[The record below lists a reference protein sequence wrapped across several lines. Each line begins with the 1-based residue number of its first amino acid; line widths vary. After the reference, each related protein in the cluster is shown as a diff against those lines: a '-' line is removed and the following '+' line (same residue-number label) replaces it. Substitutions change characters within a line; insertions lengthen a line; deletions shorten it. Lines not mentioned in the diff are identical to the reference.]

1 MRNMIKAL
9 KKKYALSDQGASD
22 LFKGILYSVLANISL
37 MLPVILLAVVLNQ
50 LLSPI
55 LGIADS
61 EKSAAFYTITG
72 IVILAVVFILV
83 GVAYA
88 GNAICK
94 TFEIDIKKQIAK
106 MIAKRKAE
114 QKRKAEEAA
123 AAKEMS
129 QVTES
134 TTTEASEDEKVSD
147 NTMPTMFS
155 EEDRKKLE
163 DAVSK
168 ADSEEKTMQDSKVEA
183 IEKTADSDS
192 TENEAAEKTVS
203 EEKVESVEKPVT
215 TTESEET
222 PDEEIKAEGTPV
234 EETPAQEEELTDTR
248 VVDIFA
254 ELNEEPVS
262 EDAENDFEEK

>member
-1 MRNMIKAL
+1 MN
-9 KKKYALSDQGASD
+9 KKSGYALR
-22 LFKGILYSVLANISL
+22 IVLGGYL
-37 MLPVILLAVVLNQ
+37 TY
-50 LLSPI
+50 
-55 LGIADS
+55 LGIRILS
-61 EKSAAFYTITG
+61 EMIQQRPSNMTLMS
-72 IVILAVVFILV
+72 VLAVVFILV
-83 GVAYA
+83 GVAYT

-134 TTTEASEDEKVSD
+134 TTTEVSD
-147 NTMPTMFS
+147 NTMPTMLS

-168 ADSEEKTMQDSKVEA
+168 ADFEEKTMQDSKAEA

-203 EEKVESVEKPVT
+203 EEKTVI

>member
-1 MRNMIKAL
+1 MN
-9 KKKYALSDQGASD
+9 KKSGYALR
-22 LFKGILYSVLANISL
+22 IVLGGYL
-37 MLPVILLAVVLNQ
+37 TY
-50 LLSPI
+50 
-55 LGIADS
+55 LGIRILS
-61 EKSAAFYTITG
+61 EMIQQRPSNMTLMS
-72 IVILAVVFILV
+72 VLAVVFILV

-134 TTTEASEDEKVSD
+134 TTTEVSD
-147 NTMPTMFS
+147 NTMPTMLS

-168 ADSEEKTMQDSKVEA
+168 ADFEEKTMQDSKAEA

-192 TENEAAEKTVS
+192 TENEAAEKS
-203 EEKVESVEKPVT
+203 ASVEKTVT

>member
-1 MRNMIKAL
+1 MN
-9 KKKYALSDQGASD
+9 KKSGYALR
-22 LFKGILYSVLANISL
+22 IVLGGYL
-37 MLPVILLAVVLNQ
+37 TY
-50 LLSPI
+50 
-55 LGIADS
+55 LGIRILS
-61 EKSAAFYTITG
+61 EMIQQRPSNMTLMS
-72 IVILAVVFILV
+72 VLAVVFILV

-94 TFEIDIKKQIAK
+94 TFEIDIKKQLAK

-123 AAKEMS
+123 AAKAMS

-134 TTTEASEDEKVSD
+134 TTTEVSEDEKISD
-147 NTMPTMFS
+147 NTMPTMLS

-163 DAVSK
+163 EAVSK
-168 ADSEEKTMQDSKVEA
+168 ADSEEKTKQDSKDEV
-183 IEKTADSDS
+183 IEKTADSES
-192 TENEAAEKTVS
+192 TENEVAEKTAA
-203 EEKVESVEKPVT
+203 EEKAESVEKPAT
-215 TTESEET
+215 TTEPEEKPDEGTPGEET
-222 PDEEIKAEGTPV
+222 PV
-234 EETPAQEEELTDTR
+234 QEEELTDTR

>member
-1 MRNMIKAL
+1 MN
-9 KKKYALSDQGASD
+9 KKSGYALR
-22 LFKGILYSVLANISL
+22 IVLGGYL
-37 MLPVILLAVVLNQ
+37 TY
-50 LLSPI
+50 
-55 LGIADS
+55 LGIRILS
-61 EKSAAFYTITG
+61 EMIQQRPSNMTLMS
-72 IVILAVVFILV
+72 VLAVVFILV

-129 QVTES
+129 QITES

-147 NTMPTMFS
+147 DTMPTMLS

-168 ADSEEKTMQDSKVEA
+168 ADSEEKTMQDSKAEA
-183 IEKTADSDS
+183 IEKTADS

-203 EEKVESVEKPVT
+203 EEKTVI

>member
-1 MRNMIKAL
+1 MN
-9 KKKYALSDQGASD
+9 KKSGYALR
-22 LFKGILYSVLANISL
+22 IVLGGYL
-37 MLPVILLAVVLNQ
+37 TY
-50 LLSPI
+50 
-55 LGIADS
+55 LGIRILS
-61 EKSAAFYTITG
+61 EMIQQRPSNMTLMS
-72 IVILAVVFILV
+72 VLAVVFILV

-134 TTTEASEDEKVSD
+134 TTTEVSD
-147 NTMPTMFS
+147 NTMPTMLS

-168 ADSEEKTMQDSKVEA
+168 VDFEEKTMQDSKAEA

-192 TENEAAEKTVS
+192 TENEAAEKTAS
-203 EEKVESVEKPVT
+203 EEKVESVEKLAT

-248 VVDIFA
+248 VVDVFA

>member
-1 MRNMIKAL
+1 MN
-9 KKKYALSDQGASD
+9 KKSGYALR
-22 LFKGILYSVLANISL
+22 IVLGGYL
-37 MLPVILLAVVLNQ
+37 TY
-50 LLSPI
+50 
-55 LGIADS
+55 LGIRILS
-61 EKSAAFYTITG
+61 EMIQQRPSNMTLMS
-72 IVILAVVFILV
+72 VLAVVFILV

-114 QKRKAEEAA
+114 QKRKAEEVAV
-123 AAKEMS
+123 AKEMS

-134 TTTEASEDEKVSD
+134 TMTEVSD
-147 NTMPTMFS
+147 NTMPTMLS

-168 ADSEEKTMQDSKVEA
+168 ADFEEKTMQDSKAEA

-203 EEKVESVEKPVT
+203 EEKVESVEKLAT

>member
-1 MRNMIKAL
+1 MN
-9 KKKYALSDQGASD
+9 KKSGYALR
-22 LFKGILYSVLANISL
+22 IVLGGYL
-37 MLPVILLAVVLNQ
+37 TY
-50 LLSPI
+50 
-55 LGIADS
+55 LGIRILS
-61 EKSAAFYTITG
+61 EMIQQRPSNMTLMS
-72 IVILAVVFILV
+72 VLAVVFILV

-134 TTTEASEDEKVSD
+134 TTTEVSD
-147 NTMPTMFS
+147 NTMPTMLS

-168 ADSEEKTMQDSKVEA
+168 ADFEEKTMQDSKAEA

-203 EEKVESVEKPVT
+203 EEKTVI

-234 EETPAQEEELTDTR
+234 EETPTQEEELTDTR

>member
-1 MRNMIKAL
+1 MN
-9 KKKYALSDQGASD
+9 KKSGYALR
-22 LFKGILYSVLANISL
+22 IVLGGYL
-37 MLPVILLAVVLNQ
+37 TY
-50 LLSPI
+50 
-55 LGIADS
+55 LGIRILS
-61 EKSAAFYTITG
+61 EMIQQRPSNMTLMS
-72 IVILAVVFILV
+72 VLAVVFILV

-134 TTTEASEDEKVSD
+134 TTTEVTD
-147 NTMPTMFS
+147 NTMPTMLS

-168 ADSEEKTMQDSKVEA
+168 ADFEEKTMQDSKAEA

-203 EEKVESVEKPVT
+203 EEKTVI
-215 TTESEET
+215 TTELEET

>member
-1 MRNMIKAL
+1 MN
-9 KKKYALSDQGASD
+9 KKSGYALR
-22 LFKGILYSVLANISL
+22 IVLGGYL
-37 MLPVILLAVVLNQ
+37 TY
-50 LLSPI
+50 
-55 LGIADS
+55 LGIRILS
-61 EKSAAFYTITG
+61 EMIQQRPSNMTLMS
-72 IVILAVVFILV
+72 VLAVVFILV

-114 QKRKAEEAA
+114 QKQKAEEAA

-147 NTMPTMFS
+147 NTMPTMLS

-168 ADSEEKTMQDSKVEA
+168 ADFEEKT
-183 IEKTADSDS
+183 
-192 TENEAAEKTVS
+192 
-203 EEKVESVEKPVT
+203 ESVEKPVT

-222 PDEEIKAEGTPV
+222 PDEEIKAEETAT
-234 EETPAQEEELTDTR
+234 EETSVQEELTDTR

>member
-1 MRNMIKAL
+1 MN
-9 KKKYALSDQGASD
+9 KKSGYALR
-22 LFKGILYSVLANISL
+22 IVLGGYL
-37 MLPVILLAVVLNQ
+37 TY
-50 LLSPI
+50 
-55 LGIADS
+55 LGIRILS
-61 EKSAAFYTITG
+61 EMIQQRPSNMTLMS
-72 IVILAVVFILV
+72 VLAVVFILV
-83 GVAYA
+83 GIAYA

-134 TTTEASEDEKVSD
+134 TTTEVSD

-168 ADSEEKTMQDSKVEA
+168 ADFEEKTMQDSKAEA

-203 EEKVESVEKPVT
+203 EEKTVI

>member
-1 MRNMIKAL
+1 MNKKSGCAL
-9 KKKYALSDQGASD
+9 R
-22 LFKGILYSVLANISL
+22 IVLGGYL
-37 MLPVILLAVVLNQ
+37 TY
-50 LLSPI
+50 
-55 LGIADS
+55 LGIRILS
-61 EKSAAFYTITG
+61 EMIQQRPSNMTLMS
-72 IVILAVVFILV
+72 VLAVVFILV

-147 NTMPTMFS
+147 NTMPTMLS

-168 ADSEEKTMQDSKVEA
+168 ADFEEKA
-183 IEKTADSDS
+183 
-192 TENEAAEKTVS
+192 
-203 EEKVESVEKPVT
+203 ESVEKPVT

-222 PDEEIKAEGTPV
+222 PDEEIKAEETAT
-234 EETPAQEEELTDTR
+234 EETSVQEELTDTR

>member
-1 MRNMIKAL
+1 MN
-9 KKKYALSDQGASD
+9 KKSGYALR
-22 LFKGILYSVLANISL
+22 IVLGGYL
-37 MLPVILLAVVLNQ
+37 TY
-50 LLSPI
+50 
-55 LGIADS
+55 LGIRILS
-61 EKSAAFYTITG
+61 EMIQQRPSNMTLMS
-72 IVILAVVFILV
+72 VLAVVFILV

-94 TFEIDIKKQIAK
+94 TFEIDIKKQLAK

-123 AAKEMS
+123 AAKAMS

-134 TTTEASEDEKVSD
+134 TTTEASEDEKISD
-147 NTMPTMFS
+147 NTMPTMLS

-163 DAVSK
+163 EAVSK
-168 ADSEEKTMQDSKVEA
+168 ADSEEKTKQDSKDEV
-183 IEKTADSDS
+183 IEKTADSES
-192 TENEAAEKTVS
+192 TENEVAEKTA
-203 EEKVESVEKPVT
+203 SVEKLAT

-222 PDEEIKAEGTPV
+222 PVEEIKAEGTPV
-234 EETPAQEEELTDTR
+234 EKTPVQEEELTDTR

>member
-1 MRNMIKAL
+1 MNKKSGCAL
-9 KKKYALSDQGASD
+9 R
-22 LFKGILYSVLANISL
+22 IVLGGYL
-37 MLPVILLAVVLNQ
+37 TY
-50 LLSPI
+50 
-55 LGIADS
+55 LGIRILS
-61 EKSAAFYTITG
+61 EMIQQRPSNMTLMS
-72 IVILAVVFILV
+72 VLAVVFILV

-147 NTMPTMFS
+147 NTMPTMLS

-168 ADSEEKTMQDSKVEA
+168 ADSEEKTMQDSKAEA
-183 IEKTADSDS
+183 IEK
-192 TENEAAEKTVS
+192 
-203 EEKVESVEKPVT
+203 
-215 TTESEET
+215 SEET

>member
-1 MRNMIKAL
+1 MNKKSGCAL
-9 KKKYALSDQGASD
+9 R
-22 LFKGILYSVLANISL
+22 IVLGGYL
-37 MLPVILLAVVLNQ
+37 TY
-50 LLSPI
+50 
-55 LGIADS
+55 LGIRILS
-61 EKSAAFYTITG
+61 EMIQQRPSNMTLMS
-72 IVILAVVFILV
+72 VLAVVFILV

-94 TFEIDIKKQIAK
+94 TFEIDIKKHIAK

-123 AAKEMS
+123 AAREMS

-147 NTMPTMFS
+147 NTMPTMLS

-168 ADSEEKTMQDSKVEA
+168 VDFEEKA
-183 IEKTADSDS
+183 
-192 TENEAAEKTVS
+192 
-203 EEKVESVEKPVT
+203 ESVEKPVT

>member
-1 MRNMIKAL
+1 MNKKSGCAL
-9 KKKYALSDQGASD
+9 R
-22 LFKGILYSVLANISL
+22 IVLGGYL
-37 MLPVILLAVVLNQ
+37 TY
-50 LLSPI
+50 
-55 LGIADS
+55 LGIRILS
-61 EKSAAFYTITG
+61 EMIQQRPSNMTLMS
-72 IVILAVVFILV
+72 VLAVVFILV

-94 TFEIDIKKQIAK
+94 TFEIDIKKQIVK

-123 AAKEMS
+123 VAKEMS

-134 TTTEASEDEKVSD
+134 TTTEVSD
-147 NTMPTMFS
+147 ITMPTMLS

-168 ADSEEKTMQDSKVEA
+168 ADFEEKTMQDSKAEA

-203 EEKVESVEKPVT
+203 EEKVESVEKLAT

>member
-1 MRNMIKAL
+1 MN
-9 KKKYALSDQGASD
+9 KKSGYALR
-22 LFKGILYSVLANISL
+22 IVLGGYL
-37 MLPVILLAVVLNQ
+37 TY
-50 LLSPI
+50 
-55 LGIADS
+55 LGIRILS
-61 EKSAAFYTITG
+61 EMIQQRPSNMTLMS
-72 IVILAVVFILV
+72 VLAVVFILV

-147 NTMPTMFS
+147 NTMPTMLS

-168 ADSEEKTMQDSKVEA
+168 ADFEEK
-183 IEKTADSDS
+183 I
-192 TENEAAEKTVS
+192 
-203 EEKVESVEKPVT
+203 ESVEKPVT

>member
-1 MRNMIKAL
+1 MN
-9 KKKYALSDQGASD
+9 KKSGYALR
-22 LFKGILYSVLANISL
+22 IVLGGYL
-37 MLPVILLAVVLNQ
+37 TY
-50 LLSPI
+50 
-55 LGIADS
+55 LGIRILS
-61 EKSAAFYTITG
+61 EMLQQRPSNMTLMS
-72 IVILAVVFILV
+72 VLAVVFILV

-94 TFEIDIKKQIAK
+94 TFEIDIKKQFAK

-123 AAKEMS
+123 AAKVMS
-129 QVTES
+129 QVTED
-134 TTTEASEDEKVSD
+134 TTTETSEDEKVSD
-147 NTMPTMFS
+147 NTMPTMLS

-168 ADSEEKTMQDSKVEA
+168 ADSEEKTKQDSKAEV
-183 IEKTADSDS
+183 IEK
-192 TENEAAEKTVS
+192 AAS
-203 EEKVESVEKPVT
+203 IEKPAT

-222 PDEEIKAEGTPV
+222 PDEEIKSEGTPVEETSV

>member
-1 MRNMIKAL
+1 MN
-9 KKKYALSDQGASD
+9 KKSGYALR
-22 LFKGILYSVLANISL
+22 IVLGGYL
-37 MLPVILLAVVLNQ
+37 TY
-50 LLSPI
+50 
-55 LGIADS
+55 LGIRILS
-61 EKSAAFYTITG
+61 EMIQQRPSNMTLMS
-72 IVILAVVFILV
+72 VLAVVFILV

-123 AAKEMS
+123 VAKEMS
-129 QVTES
+129 QVTEN
-134 TTTEASEDEKVSD
+134 TTTEVSD
-147 NTMPTMFS
+147 NTMPTMLS

-168 ADSEEKTMQDSKVEA
+168 ADSEEKA
-183 IEKTADSDS
+183 
-192 TENEAAEKTVS
+192 
-203 EEKVESVEKPVT
+203 ESVEKPVT
-215 TTESEET
+215 TIESEET
-222 PDEEIKAEGTPV
+222 PDEEIKAE
-234 EETPAQEEELTDTR
+234 ETSVQEELTDTR

>member
-1 MRNMIKAL
+1 MN
-9 KKKYALSDQGASD
+9 KKSGYALR
-22 LFKGILYSVLANISL
+22 IVLGGYL
-37 MLPVILLAVVLNQ
+37 TY
-50 LLSPI
+50 
-55 LGIADS
+55 LGIRILS
-61 EKSAAFYTITG
+61 EMIQQRPSNMTLMS
-72 IVILAVVFILV
+72 VLAVVFILV

-94 TFEIDIKKQIAK
+94 TFEIDIKKQLAK
-106 MIAKRKAE
+106 MIAKRKAK

-123 AAKEMS
+123 AAKAMS

-134 TTTEASEDEKVSD
+134 TTTEVSEDEKISD
-147 NTMPTMFS
+147 NTMPTMLS

-163 DAVSK
+163 EAVSK
-168 ADSEEKTMQDSKVEA
+168 ADSEEKTKQDSKDEV
-183 IEKTADSDS
+183 IEKTADSES
-192 TENEAAEKTVS
+192 TENEVAEKTA
-203 EEKVESVEKPVT
+203 SVEKLAT

-222 PDEEIKAEGTPV
+222 PVEEIKAEGTPV
-234 EETPAQEEELTDTR
+234 EKTPVQEEELTDTR

>member
-1 MRNMIKAL
+1 MN
-9 KKKYALSDQGASD
+9 KKSGYALR
-22 LFKGILYSVLANISL
+22 IVLGGYL
-37 MLPVILLAVVLNQ
+37 TY
-50 LLSPI
+50 
-55 LGIADS
+55 LGIRILS
-61 EKSAAFYTITG
+61 EMIQQRPSNMTLMS
-72 IVILAVVFILV
+72 VLAVVFILV

-134 TTTEASEDEKVSD
+134 TTTDVSD
-147 NTMPTMFS
+147 NTMPTMLS

-168 ADSEEKTMQDSKVEA
+168 ADFEEKTMQDSKAEA

-203 EEKVESVEKPVT
+203 VEKPVT

-222 PDEEIKAEGTPV
+222 PDEEIRAEGTPV

>member
-1 MRNMIKAL
+1 MN
-9 KKKYALSDQGASD
+9 KKSGYALR
-22 LFKGILYSVLANISL
+22 IVLGGYL
-37 MLPVILLAVVLNQ
+37 TY
-50 LLSPI
+50 
-55 LGIADS
+55 LGIRILS
-61 EKSAAFYTITG
+61 EMIQQRPSNMTLMS
-72 IVILAVVFILV
+72 VLAVVFILV

-134 TTTEASEDEKVSD
+134 TTTEVPD
-147 NTMPTMFS
+147 NTMPTMLS

-168 ADSEEKTMQDSKVEA
+168 ADFEEKTMQDSKAEA

-203 EEKVESVEKPVT
+203 EEKTVI

>member
-1 MRNMIKAL
+1 MN
-9 KKKYALSDQGASD
+9 KKSGYALR
-22 LFKGILYSVLANISL
+22 IVLGGYL
-37 MLPVILLAVVLNQ
+37 TY
-50 LLSPI
+50 
-55 LGIADS
+55 LGIRILS
-61 EKSAAFYTITG
+61 EMIQQRPSNMTLMS
-72 IVILAVVFILV
+72 VLAVVFILG

-123 AAKEMS
+123 VAKEMS

-134 TTTEASEDEKVSD
+134 TMTEVSD
-147 NTMPTMFS
+147 NTMPTMLS

-168 ADSEEKTMQDSKVEA
+168 ADFEEKTMQDSKAEA

-203 EEKVESVEKPVT
+203 EEKVESVEKLAT

>member
-1 MRNMIKAL
+1 MN
-9 KKKYALSDQGASD
+9 KKSGYALR
-22 LFKGILYSVLANISL
+22 IVLGGYL
-37 MLPVILLAVVLNQ
+37 TY
-50 LLSPI
+50 
-55 LGIADS
+55 LGIRILS
-61 EKSAAFYTITG
+61 EMIQQRPSNMTLMS
-72 IVILAVVFILV
+72 VLAVVFILV

-134 TTTEASEDEKVSD
+134 ATTEVSEDEKVSD
-147 NTMPTMFS
+147 NTMPTMLS

-168 ADSEEKTMQDSKVEA
+168 ADSEEKTMQDSKAEA

-192 TENEAAEKTVS
+192 TENEAAEKTAS
-203 EEKVESVEKPVT
+203 EEKA
-215 TTESEET
+215 ESEET

>member
-1 MRNMIKAL
+1 MN
-9 KKKYALSDQGASD
+9 KKSGYALR
-22 LFKGILYSVLANISL
+22 IVLGGYL
-37 MLPVILLAVVLNQ
+37 TY
-50 LLSPI
+50 
-55 LGIADS
+55 LGIRILS
-61 EKSAAFYTITG
+61 EMIQQRPSNMTLMS
-72 IVILAVVFILV
+72 VLAVVFILV

-123 AAKEMS
+123 VAKEMS

-134 TTTEASEDEKVSD
+134 TMTEVSD
-147 NTMPTMFS
+147 NTMPTMLS

-168 ADSEEKTMQDSKVEA
+168 ADFEEKTMQDSKAEA

-203 EEKVESVEKPVT
+203 EEKVESVEKLAT

-222 PDEEIKAEGTPV
+222 ADEEIKAEGTPV

>member
-1 MRNMIKAL
+1 MN
-9 KKKYALSDQGASD
+9 KKSGYALR
-22 LFKGILYSVLANISL
+22 IVLGGYL
-37 MLPVILLAVVLNQ
+37 TY
-50 LLSPI
+50 
-55 LGIADS
+55 LGIRILS
-61 EKSAAFYTITG
+61 EMIQQRPSNMTLMS
-72 IVILAVVFILV
+72 VLAVVFILV

-134 TTTEASEDEKVSD
+134 TTTEVSD
-147 NTMPTMFS
+147 NTMPTMLS

-168 ADSEEKTMQDSKVEA
+168 VDFEEKTMQDSKAEA

-203 EEKVESVEKPVT
+203 EEKVESVEKLAT
-215 TTESEET
+215 ITESEET

>member
-1 MRNMIKAL
+1 MN
-9 KKKYALSDQGASD
+9 KKSGYALR
-22 LFKGILYSVLANISL
+22 IVLGGYL
-37 MLPVILLAVVLNQ
+37 TY
-50 LLSPI
+50 
-55 LGIADS
+55 LGIRILS
-61 EKSAAFYTITG
+61 EMIQQRPSNMTLMS
-72 IVILAVVFILV
+72 VLAVVFILV

-147 NTMPTMFS
+147 NTMPTMLS

-168 ADSEEKTMQDSKVEA
+168 ADSEEKTMQDSKAEA

-203 EEKVESVEKPVT
+203 EEKPVT

-222 PDEEIKAEGTPV
+222 PDEEIKAEETAT
-234 EETPAQEEELTDTR
+234 EETSVQEELTDTR

>member
-1 MRNMIKAL
+1 MNKKSGYALRIVLGGYLTYLGIRILSEMIQQRPSNMIL
-9 KKKYALSDQGASD
+9 M
-22 LFKGILYSVLANISL
+22 SV
-37 MLPVILLAVVLNQ
+37 
-50 LLSPI
+50 
-55 LGIADS
+55 
-61 EKSAAFYTITG
+61 
-72 IVILAVVFILV
+72 LAVVFILV

-147 NTMPTMFS
+147 NTMPTMLS

-168 ADSEEKTMQDSKVEA
+168 ADSEEKT
-183 IEKTADSDS
+183 
-192 TENEAAEKTVS
+192 
-203 EEKVESVEKPVT
+203 ESVEKPVT

-222 PDEEIKAEGTPV
+222 PDEEIKAEETAT
-234 EETPAQEEELTDTR
+234 EETSVQEELTDTR

>member
-1 MRNMIKAL
+1 MN
-9 KKKYALSDQGASD
+9 KKSGYALR
-22 LFKGILYSVLANISL
+22 IVLGGYL
-37 MLPVILLAVVLNQ
+37 TY
-50 LLSPI
+50 
-55 LGIADS
+55 LGIRILS
-61 EKSAAFYTITG
+61 EMIQQRPSNMTLMS
-72 IVILAVVFILV
+72 VLAVVFILV

-147 NTMPTMFS
+147 NTMPTMLS

-168 ADSEEKTMQDSKVEA
+168 ADSEEKTMQDSKAEV
-183 IEKTADSDS
+183 IEKTAETKKKKKKK
-192 TENEAAEKTVS
+192 TEKKKKKKKKKKKQKT
-203 EEKVESVEKPVT
+203 KQRK
-215 TTESEET
+215 
-222 PDEEIKAEGTPV
+222 K
-234 EETPAQEEELTDTR
+234 QHQ
-248 VVDIFA
+248 
-254 ELNEEPVS
+254 
-262 EDAENDFEEK
+262 

>member
-1 MRNMIKAL
+1 MNKKSGCAL
-9 KKKYALSDQGASD
+9 R
-22 LFKGILYSVLANISL
+22 IVLGRYL
-37 MLPVILLAVVLNQ
+37 TY
-50 LLSPI
+50 
-55 LGIADS
+55 LGIRILS
-61 EKSAAFYTITG
+61 E
-72 IVILAVVFILV
+72 VIQQRPSNMTLMSVLAVVFILV

-134 TTTEASEDEKVSD
+134 TTTEVSD
-147 NTMPTMFS
+147 NTMPTMLS

-168 ADSEEKTMQDSKVEA
+168 ADSEEKTMQDSKAEA

-203 EEKVESVEKPVT
+203 EEKAESVEKPVT

-222 PDEEIKAEGTPV
+222 PDEEIKAE
-234 EETPAQEEELTDTR
+234 ETSVQEELTDTR

>member
-1 MRNMIKAL
+1 MN
-9 KKKYALSDQGASD
+9 KKSGYALR
-22 LFKGILYSVLANISL
+22 IVLGGYL
-37 MLPVILLAVVLNQ
+37 TY
-50 LLSPI
+50 
-55 LGIADS
+55 LGIRILS
-61 EKSAAFYTITG
+61 EMIQQRPSNMTLMS
-72 IVILAVVFILV
+72 VLAVVFILV

-114 QKRKAEEAA
+114 QKRKAEEVA

-134 TTTEASEDEKVSD
+134 TTTEASD
-147 NTMPTMFS
+147 NTMPTMLS

-168 ADSEEKTMQDSKVEA
+168 ADFEEKTMQDSKAEA
-183 IEKTADSDS
+183 IEKIADSDS

-222 PDEEIKAEGTPV
+222 PDEEIKAEETAT
-234 EETPAQEEELTDTR
+234 EETATEETSVQEELTDTR

>member
-1 MRNMIKAL
+1 MNKKSGCAL
-9 KKKYALSDQGASD
+9 R
-22 LFKGILYSVLANISL
+22 IVLGGYL
-37 MLPVILLAVVLNQ
+37 TY
-50 LLSPI
+50 
-55 LGIADS
+55 LGIRILS
-61 EKSAAFYTITG
+61 EMIQQRPSNMTLMS
-72 IVILAVVFILV
+72 VLAVVFILV

-134 TTTEASEDEKVSD
+134 TTTEVSD
-147 NTMPTMFS
+147 NTMPTMLS

-168 ADSEEKTMQDSKVEA
+168 VDSEEKTMQDSKAEA

-203 EEKVESVEKPVT
+203 EEKTVI

>member
-1 MRNMIKAL
+1 MN
-9 KKKYALSDQGASD
+9 KKSGYALR
-22 LFKGILYSVLANISL
+22 IVLGGYL
-37 MLPVILLAVVLNQ
+37 TY
-50 LLSPI
+50 
-55 LGIADS
+55 LGIRILS
-61 EKSAAFYTITG
+61 EMIQQRPSNMTLMS
-72 IVILAVVFILV
+72 VLAVVFILV

-147 NTMPTMFS
+147 NTMPTMLS

-168 ADSEEKTMQDSKVEA
+168 ADFEEKT
-183 IEKTADSDS
+183 
-192 TENEAAEKTVS
+192 
-203 EEKVESVEKPVT
+203 ESVEKSVT

>member
-1 MRNMIKAL
+1 MN
-9 KKKYALSDQGASD
+9 KKSGYALR
-22 LFKGILYSVLANISL
+22 IVLGGYL
-37 MLPVILLAVVLNQ
+37 TY
-50 LLSPI
+50 
-55 LGIADS
+55 LGIRILS
-61 EKSAAFYTITG
+61 EMIQQRPSNMTLMS
-72 IVILAVVFILV
+72 VLAVVFILV

-134 TTTEASEDEKVSD
+134 TTTEVSD
-147 NTMPTMFS
+147 NTMPTMLS

-168 ADSEEKTMQDSKVEA
+168 ADFEEKTMQDSKAEA
-183 IEKTADSDS
+183 IEKQQIQIQQ
-192 TENEAAEKTVS
+192 KT
-203 EEKVESVEKPVT
+203 KQRK
-215 TTESEET
+215 
-222 PDEEIKAEGTPV
+222 K
-234 EETPAQEEELTDTR
+234 QYQKKKR
-248 VVDIFA
+248 
-254 ELNEEPVS
+254 
-262 EDAENDFEEK
+262 

>member
-1 MRNMIKAL
+1 MN
-9 KKKYALSDQGASD
+9 KKSGYALR
-22 LFKGILYSVLANISL
+22 IVLGGYL
-37 MLPVILLAVVLNQ
+37 TY
-50 LLSPI
+50 
-55 LGIADS
+55 LGIRILS
-61 EKSAAFYTITG
+61 EMIQQRPSNMTLMS
-72 IVILAVVFILV
+72 VLAVVFILV

-94 TFEIDIKKQIAK
+94 TFEIDIKKQLAK
-106 MIAKRKAE
+106 MIAKRKAK

-123 AAKEMS
+123 AAKAMS

-134 TTTEASEDEKVSD
+134 TTTEASEDEKISD
-147 NTMPTMFS
+147 NTMPTMLS

-168 ADSEEKTMQDSKVEA
+168 ADSEEKTKQDSKDEF
-183 IEKTADSDS
+183 IEKAVDSES
-192 TENEAAEKTVS
+192 TENEAAEKTA
-203 EEKVESVEKPVT
+203 SVEKTAT
-215 TTESEET
+215 TTEPEEK

-234 EETPAQEEELTDTR
+234 EETPVQEEELTDTR

-254 ELNEEPVS
+254 ELDEEPVS

>member
-1 MRNMIKAL
+1 MN
-9 KKKYALSDQGASD
+9 KKSGYALR
-22 LFKGILYSVLANISL
+22 IVLGGYL
-37 MLPVILLAVVLNQ
+37 TY
-50 LLSPI
+50 
-55 LGIADS
+55 LGIRILS
-61 EKSAAFYTITG
+61 EMIQQRPSNMTLMS
-72 IVILAVVFILV
+72 VLAVVFILV

-94 TFEIDIKKQIAK
+94 TFEIDIKKQLAK

-123 AAKEMS
+123 AAKAMS

-147 NTMPTMFS
+147 NTMPTMLS

-168 ADSEEKTMQDSKVEA
+168 ADSEEKTKQDSKDEV
-183 IEKTADSDS
+183 IEKTADSES
-192 TENEAAEKTVS
+192 TENEVAEKTA
-203 EEKVESVEKPVT
+203 SVEKLAT

-222 PDEEIKAEGTPV
+222 PVEEIKAEGTPV
-234 EETPAQEEELTDTR
+234 EKTPVQEEELTDTR

>member
-1 MRNMIKAL
+1 MN
-9 KKKYALSDQGASD
+9 KKSGYALR
-22 LFKGILYSVLANISL
+22 IVLGGYL
-37 MLPVILLAVVLNQ
+37 TY
-50 LLSPI
+50 
-55 LGIADS
+55 LGIRILS
-61 EKSAAFYTITG
+61 EMIQQRPSNMTLMS
-72 IVILAVVFILV
+72 VLAVVFILV

-134 TTTEASEDEKVSD
+134 TTTEVSD
-147 NTMPTMFS
+147 NTMPTILS

-168 ADSEEKTMQDSKVEA
+168 ADSEEKTMQDSKAEA

-192 TENEAAEKTVS
+192 TENEAAEKTA
-203 EEKVESVEKPVT
+203 SVEKTVT

-222 PDEEIKAEGTPV
+222 PDEEIKAEETAT
-234 EETPAQEEELTDTR
+234 EETSVQEELTDTR

>member
-1 MRNMIKAL
+1 MN
-9 KKKYALSDQGASD
+9 KKSGYALR
-22 LFKGILYSVLANISL
+22 IVLGGYL
-37 MLPVILLAVVLNQ
+37 TY
-50 LLSPI
+50 
-55 LGIADS
+55 LGIRILS
-61 EKSAAFYTITG
+61 EMIQQRPSNMTLMS
-72 IVILAVVFILV
+72 VLAVVFILV

-134 TTTEASEDEKVSD
+134 TTTEVSD
-147 NTMPTMFS
+147 NTMPTMLS

-168 ADSEEKTMQDSKVEA
+168 ADFEEKTMQDNKAEA

-192 TENEAAEKTVS
+192 TENEAAEKTAS
-203 EEKVESVEKPVT
+203 EEKVESVEKLAT

>member
-1 MRNMIKAL
+1 MN
-9 KKKYALSDQGASD
+9 KKSGYALR
-22 LFKGILYSVLANISL
+22 IVLGGYL
-37 MLPVILLAVVLNQ
+37 TY
-50 LLSPI
+50 
-55 LGIADS
+55 LGIRILS
-61 EKSAAFYTITG
+61 EMIQQRPSNMTLMS
-72 IVILAVVFILV
+72 VLAVVFILV

-147 NTMPTMFS
+147 DTMPTMLS
-155 EEDRKKLE
+155 EEDRKKLK

-168 ADSEEKTMQDSKVEA
+168 ADFEEKTMQDSKAEA
-183 IEKTADSDS
+183 RKNSRFRFNRKRSSGKNSIRRKSRISRKTGDYNRIRGNTGRRNKS
-192 TENEAAEKTVS
+192 
-203 EEKVESVEKPVT
+203 
-215 TTESEET
+215 
-222 PDEEIKAEGTPV
+222 
-234 EETPAQEEELTDTR
+234 
-248 VVDIFA
+248 
-254 ELNEEPVS
+254 
-262 EDAENDFEEK
+262 

>member
-1 MRNMIKAL
+1 MNKKSGCAL
-9 KKKYALSDQGASD
+9 R
-22 LFKGILYSVLANISL
+22 IVLGGYL
-37 MLPVILLAVVLNQ
+37 TY
-50 LLSPI
+50 
-55 LGIADS
+55 LGIRILS
-61 EKSAAFYTITG
+61 EMIQQRPSNMTLMS
-72 IVILAVVFILV
+72 VLAVVFILV

-147 NTMPTMFS
+147 DTMPTMLS

-168 ADSEEKTMQDSKVEA
+168 ADFEEKTMQDNKAEA

-192 TENEAAEKTVS
+192 TENEAAEKTAS
-203 EEKVESVEKPVT
+203 EEKA
-215 TTESEET
+215 ESEET